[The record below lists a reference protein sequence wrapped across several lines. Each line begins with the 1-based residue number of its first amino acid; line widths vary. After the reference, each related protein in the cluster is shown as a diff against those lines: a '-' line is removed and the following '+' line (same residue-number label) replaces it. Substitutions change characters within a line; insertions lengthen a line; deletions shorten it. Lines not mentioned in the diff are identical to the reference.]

1 METTKNLRALY
12 LAKILYEQT
21 DEDSFSSFNDLPLV
35 LNAAQLAG
43 VLNISRANAYNLLH
57 REDFP
62 TLHIGQRMLVSR
74 DKLVQWMDGQSNA
87 Q

>member
-1 METTKNLRALY
+1 MTTTN
-12 LAKILYEQT
+12 
-21 DEDSFSSFNDLPLV
+21 SFSSFNDLPLV

-62 TLHIGQRMLVSR
+62 TIHIGKRMVVPR
-74 DKLVQWMDGQSNA
+74 ARFIQWMDRQISA
-87 Q
+87 

>member
-1 METTKNLRALY
+1 MTTTN
-12 LAKILYEQT
+12 
-21 DEDSFSSFNDLPLV
+21 SFSSFNELPLV

-74 DKLVQWMDGQSNA
+74 EKLVQWMDGQSNA

>member
-1 METTKNLRALY
+1 MTTTN
-12 LAKILYEQT
+12 
-21 DEDSFSSFNDLPLV
+21 SFSSFNDLPLV

-62 TLHIGQRMLVSR
+62 TLHIGKRMLVPR
-74 DKLVQWMDGQSNA
+74 DKLVRWMDEQA
-87 Q
+87 RVQ

>member
-1 METTKNLRALY
+1 MTTTN
-12 LAKILYEQT
+12 
-21 DEDSFSSFNDLPLV
+21 SFSSFNDLPLV

-62 TLHIGQRMLVSR
+62 TLHIGNRMLVVR
-74 DKLVQWMDGQSNA
+74 DNLLRWMDEQSLA
-87 Q
+87 S

>member
-1 METTKNLRALY
+1 MTTTN
-12 LAKILYEQT
+12 
-21 DEDSFSSFNDLPLV
+21 SFSSFNDLPLV

-43 VLNISRANAYNLLH
+43 VLNISRVNAYNLLH

>member
-1 METTKNLRALY
+1 MTTTN
-12 LAKILYEQT
+12 
-21 DEDSFSSFNDLPLV
+21 SFSSFNELPLV

-57 REDFP
+57 QEDFP
-62 TLHIGQRMLVSR
+62 TLRIGQRMLVSR

>member
-1 METTKNLRALY
+1 MSENNVVN
-12 LAKILYEQT
+12 
-21 DEDSFSSFNDLPLV
+21 SFSDLPLV
-35 LNAAQLAG
+35 LNATHLAD
-43 VLNISRANAYNLLH
+43 VLSISRANAYNLLH